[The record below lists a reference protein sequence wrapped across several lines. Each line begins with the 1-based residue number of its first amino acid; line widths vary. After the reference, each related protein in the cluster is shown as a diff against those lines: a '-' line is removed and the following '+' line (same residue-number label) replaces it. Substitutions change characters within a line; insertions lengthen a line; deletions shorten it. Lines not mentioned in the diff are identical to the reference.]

1 MNEQELK
8 EWREV
13 LEAIYKECN
22 GRFFTLEIG
31 TDTRTEIETTFD
43 ILKYCMTDVWDK
55 KECEKTME
63 INYSNPSNYN
73 VKQIPKFLNEDYLTY
88 ETSNI
93 FFTPHIFNFKG
104 GRENNNVKWFTCLYA
119 DIDHATIEEAEKRLK
134 NSVLPAPSL
143 KIFTGHGVHIYW
155 ILSKNAW
162 AESWHDTWLKAQYF
176 ITDQLKSDDSVNQP
190 CKVMRM
196 PFTYNNKDE
205 VPIKTKIFYKNLDN
219 TVDLQEFYDKYLK
232 NSSLPNLK
240 QKIKVRKDSLTDNNQ
255 GTTIPKLDK
264 RQQKRQDKRIEK
276 NTKKIKRKNG
286 YATQLRK
293 DIYKVIEIRN
303 QQDYNWVGIRHN
315 VCVMLHVLNFG
326 EEYIRDLN
334 EIFGLPEYELN
345 SILLGFKN
353 DSPYMRRENI
363 YRRLD
368 LTREEVEELGLVML
382 IEENDAILKSNIK
395 VLDKELKR
403 ITKIFRDYYFYH
415 FVNCRLEKKKSK
427 ADIARELGFIDSN
440 KKPNATEIN
449 RILKKEIN
457 KEEWLAKLTKIY
469 KETSQLVNTYII
481 GNEEHLDEELV
492 KCILEI
498 QKQIK
503 LLDKLVNNNEELT
516 ASNKFKV
523 TVLKK
528 KYTSIKA
535 ILEEIFKDDRSSVE
549 S

>member
-1 MNEQELK
+1 MNEQELEEWK
-8 EWREV
+8 EIIGA
-13 LEAIYKECN
+13 LHKQDK
-22 GRFFTLEIG
+22 GKMFTLDLRKRE
-31 TDTRTEIETTFD
+31 
-43 ILKYCMTDVWDK
+43 MADVKDK
-55 KECEKTME
+55 KTLNNKKVKSKTANMLDICFKDEVKFVEQKEDTERIGYQKQFYTDKIDKLFEEKT
-63 INYSNPSNYN
+63 
-73 VKQIPKFLNEDYLTY
+73 LRY

-93 FFTPHIFNFKG
+93 FFTPHILNFKG

-119 DIDHATIEEAEKRLK
+119 DIDHATIEDAEERLK
-134 NSVLPAPSL
+134 NSILPEPSL
-143 KIFTGHGVHIYW
+143 KVFTGHGVHVYW
-155 ILSKNAW
+155 ILNKNAW
-162 AESWHDTWLKAQYF
+162 AESWQDTWLKAQYF

-190 CKVMRM
+190 CKVMRL

-205 VPIKTKIFYKNLDN
+205 IPIKTKIIYKNLDN

-255 GTTIPKLDK
+255 GTTIPKLNK

-276 NTKKIKRKNG
+276 NRKKIKRTNS

-293 DIYKVIEIRN
+293 DICKVIETRN
-303 QQDYNWVGIRHN
+303 QENYNWDGTRHN

-334 EIFGLPEYELN
+334 EIFELPERELD

-353 DSPYMRRENI
+353 DKPYMRREKI
-363 YRRLD
+363 YRSLD
-368 LTREEVEELGLVML
+368 LSREEVEELGLVML

-395 VLDKELKR
+395 VLDTELKR
-403 ITKIFRDYYFYH
+403 ITKMFRDYYFHH

-449 RILKKEIN
+449 RVLKKEIN
-457 KEEWLAKLTKIY
+457 KEEWLSKLTKIY
-469 KETSQLVNTYII
+469 KETS
-481 GNEEHLDEELV
+481 E
-492 KCILEI
+492 
-498 QKQIK
+498 
-503 LLDKLVNNNEELT
+503 LVNNNKELT

-535 ILEEIFKDDRSSVE
+535 ILEEIFKDDKSSVE
-549 S
+549 R